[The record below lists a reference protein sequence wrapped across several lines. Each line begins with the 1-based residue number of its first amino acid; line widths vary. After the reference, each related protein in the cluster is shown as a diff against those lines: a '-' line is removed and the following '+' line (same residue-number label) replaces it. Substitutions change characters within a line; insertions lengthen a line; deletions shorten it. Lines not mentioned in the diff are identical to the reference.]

1 MAKKKTYRPEVSK
14 MLFSL
19 NYVYNSVECY
29 GNDNNYSHDLML
41 SHLKDVVE
49 LIEKDKEN
57 NPTLK

>member
-1 MAKKKTYRPEVSK
+1 
-14 MLFSL
+14 L

-57 NPTLK
+57 KPTP